1 MRYDI
6 HYNHITNIWVV
17 WEITDGGNTQTVV
30 KRFKTEKAA
39 KNWIAKH
46 K

>member
-1 MRYDI
+1 MKYDI
-6 HYNHITNIWVV
+6 HYNRITNMWVV
-17 WEITDGGNTQTVV
+17 WKITDNGNTQEVV

-46 K
+46 Q

>member
-1 MRYDI
+1 MKYDI
-6 HYNHITNIWVV
+6 YYNHVTDMWMV
-17 WEITDGGNTQTVV
+17 WEIMGNTQTVV